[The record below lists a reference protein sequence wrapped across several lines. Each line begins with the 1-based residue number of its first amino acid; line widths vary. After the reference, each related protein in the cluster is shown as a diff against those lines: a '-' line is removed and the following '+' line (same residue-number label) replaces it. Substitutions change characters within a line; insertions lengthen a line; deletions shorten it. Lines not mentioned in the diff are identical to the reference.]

1 VFLRGK
7 GMMVHIGNINDGE
20 GPIPKKKYPY
30 GTFVKY
36 SIVGVFVT
44 GVDFAVF
51 SIAYYIS
58 LLTPV
63 TSKIIAFSVAVLASY
78 ALNRLWTFRSTE
90 SKISKQLG
98 KFLVVSIVGLGL
110 SVSLIY
116 VLIVS
121 AGWHPL
127 VSNGITSAIVLGWNF
142 LANKYWTF
150 RITRRR
156 NFEEEIPSRDL
167 SLVIPAFNEEHRI
180 GKTLMENVEFFRRQN
195 FDWEMIIVDD
205 GSMDNTCRIVQEW
218 ATRDPDKIRLLRL
231 PRNRG
236 KGSAVQLGVMNAT
249 GKYIV
254 MADADNA
261 TPIEEVARFYKEA
274 HDGRI
279 LIGSRYLES
288 SVIEIKQSKFRIY
301 MGRIGN
307 ILINVFLLE
316 GIRDTQCG
324 FKMFPMRIAKDL
336 FSRQRISGWGFDM
349 EILAIAQGLGI
360 PIEEKG
366 VTWRDVGGSRLRPIR
381 AAIYTFLELVK
392 IKMNVWSGAYE

>member
-1 VFLRGK
+1 MTVQT
-7 GMMVHIGNINDGE
+7 GNFNDGE
-20 GPIPKKKYPY
+20 GPISIKTYPY

-36 SIVGVFVT
+36 FIVGVFVT

-51 SIAYYIS
+51 SFALYVLS
-58 LLTPV
+58 LTPV
-63 TSKIIAFSVAVLASY
+63 ISKIFAFSGAVIVSY
-78 ALNRLWTFRSTE
+78 GLNRIWTFRRTE
-90 SKISKQLG
+90 SKISKQLTR
-98 KFLVVSIVGLGL
+98 FLLVSIVGLWL

-116 VLIVS
+116 LFIVS

-127 VSNGITSAIVLGWNF
+127 ISNGTTSVIVLVWNF

-150 RITRRR
+150 RITKRRDF
-156 NFEEEIPSRDL
+156 NEEIPSRDL

-180 GKTLMENVEFFRRQN
+180 GKTLMENMEFLSLQN

-205 GSMDNTCRIVQEW
+205 GSVDNTSMIVQEW
-218 ATRDPDKIRLLRL
+218 VTREPDKIRLLRL

-236 KGSAVQLGVMNAT
+236 KGAAVQLGVMNAS
-249 GKYIV
+249 GRYII

-261 TPIEEVARFYKEA
+261 TPIEEVGRFYKEA
-274 HDGRI
+274 HKGKI
-279 LIGSRYLES
+279 LVGSRYLES
-288 SVIEIKQSKFRIY
+288 SVIEIEQSKFRIY
-301 MGRIGN
+301 VGRIGN
-307 ILINVFLLE
+307 LLINCFLLE

-381 AAIYTFLELVK
+381 AAIFTFLELVK

>member
-1 VFLRGK
+1 
-7 GMMVHIGNINDGE
+7 MGNTKNGE
-20 GPIPKKKYPY
+20 RPISTKAYPY

-36 SIVGVFVT
+36 FIVGLFVT

-51 SIAYYIS
+51 SFAFYIS
-58 LLTPV
+58 RLTPV

-78 ALNRLWTFRSTE
+78 ALNRIWTFRSTE
-90 SKISKQLG
+90 SRISKQLG

-116 VLIVS
+116 VFIVS

-127 VSNGITSAIVLGWNF
+127 ISNGITSMVVLAWNF
-142 LANKYWTF
+142 LSNKYWTF

-156 NFEEEIPSRDL
+156 NFEEENPSRDL
-167 SLVIPAFNEEHRI
+167 SLVIPAYNEEHRI
-180 GKTLMENVEFFRRQN
+180 GKTLMENMEFLCRQE

-205 GSMDNTCRIVQEW
+205 GSIDNTCTIVQKWVSRE
-218 ATRDPDKIRLLRL
+218 PDKIRLLRL

-236 KGSAVQLGVMNAT
+236 KGSAVQLGVMNAS
-249 GKYIV
+249 GKYII

-274 HDGRI
+274 HDGKI

-288 SVIEIKQSKFRIY
+288 SVIEIKQSRFRISV
-301 MGRIGN
+301 GRIGN
-307 ILINVFLLE
+307 LLINSFLLE

-336 FSRQRISGWGFDM
+336 FSRQRIPGWGFDM

-381 AAIYTFLELVK
+381 AAIFTFLELVK

>member
-1 VFLRGK
+1 
-7 GMMVHIGNINDGE
+7 MMVHVGDINDGE
-20 GPIPKKKYPY
+20 GPISIKTYPY

-36 SIVGVFVT
+36 FIVGVFVT
-44 GVDFAVF
+44 GLDFAVF
-51 SIAYYIS
+51 SFAFYVS
-58 LLTPV
+58 CLTPV
-63 TSKIIAFSVAVLASY
+63 MSKIFAFSGAVIVSY
-78 ALNRLWTFRSTE
+78 CLNRIWTFGSTE
-90 SKISKQLG
+90 SKISKQLT
-98 KFLVVSIVGLGL
+98 KFLLVSIVGLGL

-116 VLIVS
+116 ICIVS

-127 VSNGITSAIVLGWNF
+127 ISNGITSTVVLGWNF

-156 NFEEEIPSRDL
+156 NFEEEIPVRDL

-180 GKTLMENVEFFRRQN
+180 GKTLMENVEFLCRQG

-205 GSMDNTCRIVQEW
+205 GSIDNTCRIVQEW
-218 ATRDPDKIRLLRL
+218 VNRESDKIRLLRL

-236 KGSAVQLGVMNAT
+236 KGAAVQLGVMTAT
-249 GKYIV
+249 GRYII

-261 TPIEEVARFYKEA
+261 TPIQEVARFYKEA
-274 HDGRI
+274 HDGKI

-288 SVIEIKQSKFRIY
+288 SVIEIEQSKFRIY
-301 MGRIGN
+301 VGRIGN
-307 ILINVFLLE
+307 ILINCFLLE
-316 GIRDTQCG
+316 RIRDTQCG
-324 FKMFPMRIAKDL
+324 FKMFPMKIAKDL
-336 FSRQRISGWGFDM
+336 FSRQTIPGWGFDM

-360 PIEEKG
+360 PIQEIG

-392 IKMNVWSGAYE
+392 IKINVWSGAYE